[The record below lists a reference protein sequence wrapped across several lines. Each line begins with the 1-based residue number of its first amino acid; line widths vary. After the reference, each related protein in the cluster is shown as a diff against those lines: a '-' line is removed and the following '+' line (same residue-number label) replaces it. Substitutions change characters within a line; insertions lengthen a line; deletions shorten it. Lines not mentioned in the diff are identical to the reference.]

1 MKSIFPFFFIPVSTS
16 LLIAQPSPSASPQ
29 PASAST
35 AEDEVTL
42 APLVITGQ
50 RSERPL
56 EVVLDPKAP
65 AQPIPAQDG
74 ADVLKSV
81 PGFSVIRKGGTD
93 GDPVLRGM
101 AGSRLVV
108 ALDDQCV
115 LGGCGNRMDPPTAYV
130 FPAAYDKV
138 TILKGPQTVLRGPG
152 NSAGVV
158 LFESDRARL
167 DHAGVSGLATV
178 TAASF
183 GRLDAAVDAR
193 AGTPDYFARGAFTR
207 TAGDDYE
214 DGDGRA
220 VHAAHERW
228 SANAALGWTP
238 DAHTLVEL
246 SGARSDGEAAYADRM
261 MDGVV
266 FDRENLALRA
276 RREQL
281 TRLIAAVE
289 VQVGYNTIDH
299 VMDNYSLRTFAPS
312 MMMPNPS
319 VSNPDRETTG
329 GKVLAELTP
338 PGAHTRLTL
347 GLDQQSNEHT
357 VRSSSNQPV
366 DPYEAKSRTQD
377 AEFRQWGVFGEFAR
391 EIGESGRVVAGA
403 RLDDWRAQD
412 HRQRVSL
419 GMMGSAP
426 NPSAGHVRESQLA
439 SGFVRYEHR
448 LAGSATTVYAGL
460 GYVSRFPDYWELI
473 KNESATS
480 VTAFGTMPE
489 KTTQLDLGANAT
501 LGALDLAVA
510 VFASDVHDF
519 NLVQNSFAKPAGMTG
534 TRLATVT
541 RNVDAST
548 WGGEFTAGWRF
559 AEHWRADAS
568 VAYTRGTNDTED
580 RPLAQIPPLET
591 RLALAYTQAT
601 WSVGGLVRLVA
612 DQDRVAV
619 SQGNIVGQDIGPS
632 EGFAVVSLNA
642 SWRATDRLRVS
653 AGADNLLDEIY
664 AEHISR
670 AGSMVAG
677 YAQTTRVNEPGRV
690 LWLKLDL
697 AY

>member
-1 MKSIFPFFFIPVSTS
+1 MKFLIPCLVIPVSAS
-16 LLIAQPSPSASPQ
+16 LLVAQST
-29 PASAST
+29 PASSPPPDSAGP
-35 AEDEVTL
+35 AENEVVL
-42 APLVITGQ
+42 APLVVTGATA
-50 RSERPL
+50 ERPL
-56 EVVLDPKAP
+56 EMTLDPRAP

-74 ADVLKSV
+74 ADILKSV

-108 ALDDQCV
+108 ALDDQVV

-130 FPAAYDKV
+130 FPAAYDRV

-158 LFESDRARL
+158 LFERDHTRL
-167 DHAGVSGLATV
+167 DPAGVSGLATV

-193 AGTPDYFARGAFTR
+193 AGTPEFFARGSFTR
-207 TAGDDYE
+207 TEGDDYE
-214 DGDGRA
+214 DGDGRV

-228 SANAALGWTP
+228 SANTALGWTP

-276 RREQL
+276 RREHL
-281 TRLIAAVE
+281 SPLVAGVE
-289 VQVGYNTIDH
+289 LQVGYNYVDH
-299 VMDNYSLRTFAPS
+299 VMDNTSLRTFVPS

-329 GKVLAELTP
+329 GKVLVELTP
-338 PGAHTRLTL
+338 GDSHTRFTI

-357 VRSSSNQPV
+357 VRSSSNQPA
-366 DPYEAKSRTQD
+366 DPYQAKPRTRD
-377 AEFRQWGVFGEFAR
+377 AEFRQWGLFGEMTR
-391 EIGESGRVVAGA
+391 DVGESGRIVAGA

-412 HRQRVSL
+412 HRERVPI

-426 NPSAGHVRESQLA
+426 NPTAGHVRESQLA
-439 SGFVRYEHR
+439 SGFARYEHR
-448 LAGSATTVYAGL
+448 LSAAPATLYAGL

-473 KNESATS
+473 KNESASS
-480 VTAFGTMPE
+480 VSAFGTMPE
-489 KTTQLDLGANAT
+489 KTTQLDLGANVT
-501 LGALDLAVA
+501 IGAIDFAVA
-510 VFASDVHDF
+510 VFASDVRDF
-519 NLVQNSFAKPAGMTG
+519 NLVQSNYAKPSGMMG
-534 TRLATVT
+534 TRLAVVT
-541 RNVDAST
+541 RTIDAST
-548 WGGEFTAGWRF
+548 WGGEVSAGWRF

-568 VAYTRGTNDTED
+568 LAHTRGTNDTD
-580 RPLAQIPPLET
+580 GRPLAQIPPLES
-591 RLALAYTQAT
+591 RLALAYMRAT

-619 SQGNIVGQDIGPS
+619 NQGNIVGQDIGLS
-632 EGFAVVSLNA
+632 EGFAVVSLHA
-642 SWRATDRLRVS
+642 SCRLTDSLRLS
-653 AGADNLLDEIY
+653 AGADNLLDGTY

-670 AGSMVAG
+670 AGTMLAG
-677 YAQTTRVNEPGRV
+677 YPQTTRVNEPGRV